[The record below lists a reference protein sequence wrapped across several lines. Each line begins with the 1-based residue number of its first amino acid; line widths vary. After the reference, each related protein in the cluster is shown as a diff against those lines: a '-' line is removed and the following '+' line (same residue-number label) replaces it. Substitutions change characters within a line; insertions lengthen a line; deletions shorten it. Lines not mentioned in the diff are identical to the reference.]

1 MPVTTNR
8 IKKWVLISLGT
19 LAAFMGVVGI
29 FFPVLPTTPFLLL
42 AAICYTRSSEY
53 LYRKLLSNRLCGSY
67 LRNYLEGRG
76 MTAKA
81 KALTLT
87 LLWVTLIAAAV
98 LFTSSPVIRIILASV
113 GIGVTV
119 HLLMVRTLQQKNRVA
134 KPGTERCTLKDP

>member
-1 MPVTTNR
+1 
-8 IKKWVLISLGT
+8 
-19 LAAFMGVVGI
+19 
-29 FFPVLPTTPFLLL
+29 
-42 AAICYTRSSEY
+42 
-53 LYRKLLSNRLCGSY
+53 
-67 LRNYLEGRG
+67 